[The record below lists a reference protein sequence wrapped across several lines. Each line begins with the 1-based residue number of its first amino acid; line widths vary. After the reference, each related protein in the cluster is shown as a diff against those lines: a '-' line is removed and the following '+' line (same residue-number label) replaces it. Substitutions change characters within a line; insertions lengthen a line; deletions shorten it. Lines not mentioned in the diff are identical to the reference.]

1 MAEDEKQQDTEATT
15 AAAPAAP
22 GKGEG
27 TGEETSEARE
37 AQAAYEALRREV
49 RALLEEAQER
59 LSPEQMRRAVD
70 EGVRRLREAGR
81 FTAGT
86 LGRAAETV
94 RKDLLSAARELR
106 PGVERLTDTAG
117 GLLETLRDRGGHLA
131 ALAARALG
139 EWAQELGDRLDAAL
153 AYHTGEVAHAGTFV
167 CTRCGETIRLER
179 TGRLPP
185 CPRCHHTTFR
195 RR

>member
-1 MAEDEKQQDTEATT
+1 MAEDAKREETETT
-15 AAAPAAP
+15 TPPAPS
-22 GKGEG
+22 GREQGEG
-27 TGEETSEARE
+27 SGAETAESRE
-37 AQAAYEALRREV
+37 AKAAYEALRGEV

-70 EGVRRLREAGR
+70 EGARRLREAGR
-81 FTAGT
+81 FTAET

>member
-1 MAEDEKQQDTEATT
+1 MTEDEKPRAGDDE
-15 AAAPAAP
+15 APAGPPARDAS
-22 GKGEG
+22 E
-27 TGEETSEARE
+27 EARE
-37 AQAAYEALRREV
+37 AHAAYEALRREV
-49 RALLEEAQER
+49 RELLGEAQER
-59 LSPEQMRRAVD
+59 LSPERIRQTVD

-81 FTAGT
+81 FTAET

-106 PGVERLTDTAG
+106 PGVDRLTDTAG
-117 GLLETLRDRGGHLA
+117 GLLETVRDRGGHLA

-153 AYHTGEVAHAGTFV
+153 AYHTGEVAHAGAFQ
-167 CTRCGETIRLER
+167 CTRCGEVIHLSQ

-185 CPRCHHTTFR
+185 CPKCHHTTFR

>member
-1 MAEDEKQQDTEATT
+1 MSQDDKPREA
-15 AAAPAAP
+15 ADPAPAVAP
-22 GKGEG
+22 ER
-27 TGEETSEARE
+27 EEPEAWEAR
-37 AQAAYEALRREV
+37 AAYEALRREV
-49 RALLEEAQER
+49 RQLLEETQER
-59 LSPEQMRRAVD
+59 LSPERLRETVD

-81 FTAGT
+81 FTAET

-94 RKDLLSAARELR
+94 RKDLLSAARDLK
-106 PGVERLTDTAG
+106 PGVDRLTDSAG
-117 GLLETLRDRGGHLA
+117 GLLETIRDRGGHLA

-153 AYHTGEVAHAGTFV
+153 AYHTGEVAHAGAFQ
-167 CTRCGETIRLER
+167 CTRCGEVIHLSQ

-185 CPRCHHTTFR
+185 CPKCHHTTFR